1 MEKAF
6 FYLEAPIARVTGFDV
21 VIPLF
26 SKEQAYLPNAQR
38 IMRAARNLLSA

>member
-6 FYLEAPIARVTGFDV
+6 YYLEAPIARVTGYDM

-26 SKEQAYLPNAQR
+26 SKETFYLPNAQR
-38 IMRAARNLLSA
+38 IVRAAREVLGA

>member
-38 IMRAARNLLSA
+38 IMKAARKLLTV